1 MTDTCAAL
9 TRANATKLRLIPAPT
24 PSGSPVVSIEV
35 PHARGRN
42 FTAGQWVFVCL
53 PKLGVLHW
61 HPFTIAS
68 SSNDGDMRVAIA
80 CKGKW
85 TGRLAELASQQ
96 ENAKVR
102 PAAASGSRMGH
113 LHVPAV
119 DAL

>member
-1 MTDTCAAL
+1 M
-9 TRANATKLRLIPAPT
+9 
-24 PSGSPVVSIEV
+24 VSIEV

-85 TGRLAELASQQ
+85 TGRLAELASKQ
-96 ENAKVR
+96 ENAKVG
-102 PAAASGSRMGH
+102 PIAS
-113 LHVPAV
+113 V
-119 DAL
+119 